1 MGEEKNS
8 IVNKIPEEIKLYN
21 TLYLKYREYGKE
33 ESIDRKVI
41 RYRWEHGYRRSKY
54 LGSGFNERMEKK
66 REIHLIRS

>member
-33 ESIDRKVI
+33 ARNT
-41 RYRWEHGYRRSKY
+41 
-54 LGSGFNERMEKK
+54 FNK
-66 REIHLIRS
+66 I